1 MENQRYARSAAETVE
16 RSITHADE
24 PNLSNERDPTEG
36 DLFEGDIMLENGLS
50 GKNGIISARQMWTG
64 GIIPYTISGDYSSS
78 ERTRIAG
85 AMDVYHSKTCIKF
98 VPKSSQHSNWIS
110 LEKGSGCSSYVGM
123 SSRGEQQVSL
133 GRGCVFTG
141 IIQHELMH
149 AAGFWHEQSRYDR
162 DQYVTIHFDNIQS
175 SYQNNF
181 KTVSSDKS
189 QTFGQSYDYGSVMH
203 YGSTAFATNRNK
215 PTITPK
221 QSGAKIGQRNGLSQ
235 VDIAKLNA
243 MYKCGTTPTTG
254 PTTRPSTGGPITT
267 TGPKECK
274 DLHNSC
280 AGWAKRSECDKNA
293 KWMKKYCPLSCGS
306 CESDNESPNESP
318 EALEGRYTTKMTPK
332 FEKMIIIENCQDKRD
347 ECKKWTASGF
357 CDDKSLASFMSTS
370 CPKSCKVCSG
380 KLQLMARIAE
390 AWK

>member
-306 CESDNESPNESP
+306 CE
-318 EALEGRYTTKMTPK
+318 
-332 FEKMIIIENCQDKRD
+332 IIENCQDKRD